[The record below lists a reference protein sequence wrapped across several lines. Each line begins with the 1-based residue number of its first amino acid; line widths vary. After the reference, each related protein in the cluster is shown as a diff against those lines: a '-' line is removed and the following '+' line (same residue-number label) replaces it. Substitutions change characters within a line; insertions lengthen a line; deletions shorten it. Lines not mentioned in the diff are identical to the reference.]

1 MSRAQAADSSLS
13 SLRDAPPP
21 TDAVTDSDAW
31 AGANPKLSI
40 AIPCHRYDASLLL
53 QRLSACEQAGAVE
66 IILYEDGGGDPWLVN
81 KLQTCVKSLASPVR
95 MVACITNRGRSAARN
110 AAVAQARADWIV
122 LLDADMVPDDVHFL
136 SRYLEA
142 TRIAASPCVVVGG
155 YSLRHAPVEPR
166 FALHR
171 WQALTSEIQPSET
184 RQLQPGLNL
193 YSCNVLVHR
202 RALQECP
209 FDTGFSG
216 WGWEDVDWGLRLEA
230 RFPIIHID
238 NPCSHMGLDED
249 DVLLAKYSQGAANFA
264 RLADHHPHALR
275 ASSLLRAAR
284 ALRALPL
291 RPLLVPYLKSI
302 VTSGLPVDLRGRV
315 LKLWRAL
322 VYADALTPAPDEPHH
337 AQHAQPSR

>member
-1 MSRAQAADSSLS
+1 MSPAQVADTILGA
-13 SLRDAPPP
+13 LRDAPPP
-21 TDAVTDSDAW
+21 MDAVTDSDAW

-53 QRLSACEQAGAVE
+53 QRLSACEQAGEVE
-66 IILYEDGGGDPWLVN
+66 IILYEDGGGDPWLVK
-81 KLQTCVKSLASPVR
+81 KLQTRVKSLPSPAR
-95 MVACITNRGRSAARN
+95 MIACMTNRGRSAARN
-110 AAVAQARADWIV
+110 AAVAEARADWIL

-142 TRIAASPCVVVGG
+142 AQIAASPCAVVGG
-155 YSLRHAPVEPR
+155 YSLRYAPVEPR

-171 WQALTSEIQPSET
+171 WQALRSEIQPSET
-184 RQLQPGLNL
+184 RQLQPGLNV
-193 YSCNVLVHR
+193 YSCNVMVHR

-249 DVLLAKYSQGAANFA
+249 EVLLAKYSQGATNFA
-264 RLADHHPHALR
+264 RLADRHAHALR

-284 ALRALPL
+284 TLRALHF
-291 RPLLVPYLKSI
+291 RPLLAPFLKSI
-302 VTSGLPVDLRGRV
+302 VTSGLPVGLRGRA
-315 LKLWRAL
+315 LKLWRAM
-322 VYADALTPAPDEPHH
+322 VYADALTPAPVEPHR